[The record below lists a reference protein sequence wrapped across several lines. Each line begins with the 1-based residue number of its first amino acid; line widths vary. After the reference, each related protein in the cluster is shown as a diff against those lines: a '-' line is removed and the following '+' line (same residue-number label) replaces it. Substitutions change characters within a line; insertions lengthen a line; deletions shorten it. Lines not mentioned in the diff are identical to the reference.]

1 MKIKKQIGMPL
12 CQSGGSGECESG
24 MLVLGPKNV
33 TWQVAGRIVFDI
45 PAAEVKVIGNEDHRS
60 EGFVSFGLGVN
71 GTKYDFEFV
80 TLGAPP
86 TKGSKH
92 VFTDAQ
98 GMAQQWTVG
107 EYVSQTIQRL
117 AAGAF

>member
-1 MKIKKQIGMPL
+1 
-12 CQSGGSGECESG
+12 
-24 MLVLGPKNV
+24 V
-33 TWQVAGRIVFDI
+33 T
-45 PAAEVKVIGNEDHRS
+45 GNDDHQS
-60 EGFVSFGLGVN
+60 EGYISFGLEVD

-80 TLGAPP
+80 TVGVPL

-107 EYVSQTIQRL
+107 DYMSQTIKKL
-117 AAGAF
+117 AAGGY